1 VPYLHV
7 VLRARLDQWVIS
19 LGLSMWPQLH
29 LFICGGLKAG
39 TIINKEAFFFVVSLV
54 PGRIDYA
61 SMGFDRICLSSV
73 SRPNTTLGPAHLAQ
87 LPAGWAA

>member
-1 VPYLHV
+1 MGHQSWTVDVASAPPFYLWWFESWNYYK
-7 VLRARLDQWVIS
+7 Q
-19 LGLSMWPQLH
+19 
-29 LFICGGLKAG
+29 GG
-39 TIINKEAFFFVVSLV
+39 FFFFFVSLV

-73 SRPNTTLGPAHLAQ
+73 TRPNTTLGPAHLAQ